1 MTANKLLDE
10 LKAASEKAVKDMM
23 LPVAMQEDDTE
34 QKYRTADVYK
44 MRLPDSSSAKKK
56 TPYIIHQVVTT
67 KTVLTPG
74 QRFPVTSTVVR
85 SIFAVYGLNEQEG
98 ALLLLNLMDRVK
110 IELEREVVI
119 GDQFQLD
126 LSAGIETMVYQDNT
140 APYYIGEMSTTWN
153 SRAVRR
159 EVTTWP

>member
-23 LPVAMQEDDTE
+23 LPVSMQEDDTE

-44 MRLPDSSSAKKK
+44 MRLPDSSAAKKK